1 MAPLTTSF
9 GNNRLGFAFYMKIQI
24 LKGRD
29 WKKSAVQLS
38 WTNKKTNTHNRQTG
52 TDKLTT

>member
-9 GNNRLGFAFYMKIQI
+9 GNNRLGFAFCMKIQI